1 MSKKIENLDKQK
13 LQVLELYLQLESIK
27 FGKTKKEKYREIAK
41 RLKIAENTINT
52 WVRRYYEDYL
62 VYLQEAKE
70 LEENSKISNFEG

>member
-52 WVRRYYEDYL
+52 
-62 VYLQEAKE
+62 
-70 LEENSKISNFEG
+70 